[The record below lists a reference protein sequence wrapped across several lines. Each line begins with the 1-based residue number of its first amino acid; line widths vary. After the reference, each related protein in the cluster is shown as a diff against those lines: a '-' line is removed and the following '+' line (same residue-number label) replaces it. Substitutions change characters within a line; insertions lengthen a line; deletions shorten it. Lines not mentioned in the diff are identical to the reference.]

1 MQNTTTPLIDQLK
14 TPEPTDS
21 KKLSESLNGR
31 WLDNYFNLKGFKLY
45 QLNLKDLSFPENK
58 EIWLTSFLY
67 CILMD
72 RFYDRKYFMM
82 KSKSLRFSCTLMNIL
97 LPYFFLFHS
106 KIIYHNYIKM
116 K

>member
-45 QLNLKDLSFPENK
+45 QLK
-58 EIWLTSFLY
+58 ELFSAF
-67 CILMD
+67 
-72 RFYDRKYFMM
+72 RYFIFQAFR
-82 KSKSLRFSCTLMNIL
+82 SS
-97 LPYFFLFHS
+97 Y
-106 KIIYHNYIKM
+106 
-116 K
+116 